1 MSRSGYSDDC
11 NGAELNLWRGAVK
24 SAIKGKRGQAFLLE
38 TLAALDTMPEKRLIT
53 NSLHE
58 AASGEFCTL
67 GVVIAAR
74 GIDPAPLQ
82 DTGRYDIANALG
94 ISPALAAEIMFEND
108 YEEGWGSGP
117 NTKQRW
123 IRMRYWVKS
132 HIFASEKSL
141 NVNEVKS

>member
-94 ISPALAAEIMFEND
+94 ISPALAAEIMFKND
-108 YEEGWGSGP
+108 DECSWNSRTTPER
-117 NTKQRW
+117 RW
-123 IRMRYWVKS
+123 IRMREWVKS
-132 HIFASEKSL
+132 HIFTNEKSF
-141 NVNEVKS
+141 NVNEVKL